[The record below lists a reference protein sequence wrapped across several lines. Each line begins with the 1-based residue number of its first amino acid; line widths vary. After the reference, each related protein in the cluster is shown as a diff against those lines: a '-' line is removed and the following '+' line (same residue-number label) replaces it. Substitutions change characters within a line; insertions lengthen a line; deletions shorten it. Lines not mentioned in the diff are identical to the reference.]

1 MDIIIMNII
10 KFYDR
15 EKELELLE
23 KPKPIVAIIYGRRR
37 VRKTT
42 LALKFCENKDFLY
55 FFVNPKKTQAL
66 LIEEYFELLKNK
78 ISLEEYIRPKNW
90 EEFFKILFEKYKG
103 IVVFDEF

>member
-23 KPKPIVAIIYGRRR
+23 KPKPIVAIIYGRR
-37 VRKTT
+37 VGKTT